1 MNRILLGILIGIV
14 FGFVDILLMLPLS
27 FPNKADKRVAMTGA
41 FFDRFAIGVLIGA
54 TTFPVAPWLQGIIVS
69 VLVSLPSAIITRA
82 YLPILAVSVV
92 GGALAGFLIGLWG
105 I

>member
-1 MNRILLGILIGIV
+1 MNRILLGVLIGLV
-14 FGFVDILLMLPLS
+14 FGLIDVLLMIPLS

-54 TTFPVAPWLQGIIVS
+54 TNLPITPWLQGIIVA
-69 VLVSLPSAIITRA
+69 VLVSLPSAIITRT
-82 YLPILAVSVV
+82 YVPILAVSVV

-105 I
+105 A

>member
-1 MNRILLGILIGIV
+1 MNRILLGVVIGLV
-14 FGFVDILLMLPLS
+14 FGLIDVLLMIPLS
-27 FPNKADKRVAMTGA
+27 FPNEADKRIAMTGA

-54 TTFPVAPWLQGIIVS
+54 TSLPVAPWLQGIIIA
-69 VLVSLPSAIITRA
+69 VLVSLPSAIITRT
-82 YLPILAVSVV
+82 YGPILAVSVI